1 MASARAARRRPT
13 VRTRILA
20 TMLVV
25 TALGMTIAG
34 LLSYQAQRAFVLD
47 QVDAALRSQL
57 EFARSAAVDGSVTTA
72 REALQ
77 RILSLT
83 VAPQDGGSFGI
94 VAGRAAYLPG
104 VTEQFRPEELPGFV
118 EAAAEGEG
126 ARIDTFDAADGA
138 VRYLAVP
145 ITVEGD
151 PTWGVYVAA
160 IDLGARL
167 AGVERSA
174 WLYAAVSV
182 GVLLLT
188 AVLGWFVAGGLLAP
202 IRRLRDTAERITVN
216 SLGERIPV
224 DGSDD
229 VSRLTA
235 TVNGM
240 LDRIGDGI
248 GQQRALLADLRH
260 QLRAPL
266 TLVRGHLELVDEN
279 DPADVVQTRRIAI
292 DEVDRMT
299 RMIEQLARLVELG
312 LPATSRSSVDT
323 AELLQHLH
331 DRVRAIPGHAWS
343 VGRMDAVQLFVD
355 RDRILEAWLQLAENA
370 ARYAPIGTPI
380 ELSVVADS
388 GSVRLVVRDRGP
400 GVPEGD
406 RERIFLRGERGA
418 RDGSPGTGLG
428 LAIVAAIAR
437 AHGGGAEVT
446 APDGGWSAFA
456 IVLPRT
462 GDGAPA

>member
-1 MASARAARRRPT
+1 MRRPT

-34 LLSYQAQRAFVLD
+34 LLTYQAQRTFVLD

-57 EFARSAAVDGSVTTA
+57 EFARSAAADESVTTV
-72 REALQ
+72 RGALE

-94 VAGRAAYLPG
+94 VGGRAAYLPG

-118 EAAAEGEG
+118 EASARGGG
-126 ARIDTFDAADGA
+126 ARIDTFDAADRA

-151 PTWGVYVAA
+151 ETSGVYVAA
-160 IDLGARL
+160 IDLEARL

-174 WLYAAVSV
+174 WLYAVVSV

-188 AVLGWFVAGGLLAP
+188 AVLGWFVAGRLLAP

-216 SLGERIPV
+216 ALGERIPV

-248 GQQRALLADLRH
+248 GQQRELLADLRH

-279 DPADVVQTRRIAI
+279 DPEDVVATRRIAI

-299 RMIEQLARLVELG
+299 RMIEELARLVELG
-312 LPATSRSSVDT
+312 LPATSRSRVD
-323 AELLQHLH
+323 AAALARDLH
-331 DRVRAIPGHAWS
+331 DRVRAIPGHSWTT
-343 VGRMDAVQLFVD
+343 GRVDAVELFVD
-355 RDRILEAWLQLAENA
+355 RDRILEAWLQLADNA
-370 ARYAPIGTPI
+370 ARYAPAGTPV
-380 ELSVVADS
+380 ELSAVAGTDA
-388 GSVRLVVRDRGP
+388 VRLVVRDHGP
-400 GVPEGD
+400 GVPEAE

-437 AHGGGAEVT
+437 AHGGTAEVSSAEGGGAE
-446 APDGGWSAFA
+446 FA
-456 IVLPRT
+456 IVLPRAGRET
-462 GDGAPA
+462 QT

>member
-1 MASARAARRRPT
+1 
-13 VRTRILA
+13 
-20 TMLVV
+20 MLVV
-25 TALGMTIAG
+25 TALGMTLAA
-34 LLSYQAQRAFVLD
+34 LLGFQAQRAFVLD
-47 QVDAALRSQL
+47 QVDDALTAQLDRARVAADD
-57 EFARSAAVDGSVTTA
+57 ESVTTV
-72 REALQ
+72 REALE

-94 VAGRAAYLPG
+94 VGDRAAYLPG

-118 EAAAEGEG
+118 ETVVVGDG
-126 ARIDTFDAADGA
+126 TRIDTFEAASGA

-151 PTWGVYVAA
+151 PASGVYVTA
-160 IDLGARL
+160 IDLGSRL
-167 AGVERSA
+167 VGVERSA
-174 WLYAAVSV
+174 WLSAAVSV
-182 GVLLLT
+182 AVLLLT
-188 AVLGWFVAGGLLAP
+188 AVLGWFVAGRLLAP

-216 SLGERIPV
+216 ALGERIPV

-240 LDRIGDGI
+240 LDRIGEGI

-279 DPADVVQTRRIAI
+279 DPADVVATRRIAI

-299 RMIEQLARLVELG
+299 RMIEDLARLVELG
-312 LPATSRSSVDT
+312 LPATTRSTVDT
-323 AELLQHLH
+323 AVLLGELH
-331 DRVRAIPGHAWS
+331 DRVRAIPGHPWS
-343 VGRMDAVQLFVD
+343 TGRADAVLISVD
-355 RDRILEAWLQLAENA
+355 RDRIVEAWLQLADNA
-370 ARYAPIGTPI
+370 ARYAPAGTPI
-380 ELSVVADS
+380 ELSVVAD
-388 GSVRLVVRDRGP
+388 GDAVRLIVTDEGP
-400 GVPEGD
+400 GVPSVD

-418 RDGSPGTGLG
+418 RDGSAGTGLG

-437 AHGGGAEVT
+437 AHGGTAEVSEPAAGGAE
-446 APDGGWSAFA
+446 FA
-456 IVLPRT
+456 IVLPRPAA
-462 GDGAPA
+462 GAGG